1 MEPLLPLNWLVA
13 AARFTRLA
21 AVPNVFSVVAPN
33 FSESSENTT
42 RVAFGLAES
51 GTKPT
56 LTASGIGKS
65 SKNRGFRGPGPRR
78 DKSVRPQFGPLKA
91 WSAALWPAG
100 RHNAKRLPWQAGHGG

>member
-1 MEPLLPLNWLVA
+1 MDPLLPLNWLVA
-13 AARFTRLA
+13 AARFSRLA

-42 RVAFGLAES
+42 RMAFGFADS

-56 LTASGIGKS
+56 LTASDIGKS
-65 SKNRGFRGPGPRR
+65 SKNQGFRGPGRRR
-78 DKSVRPQFGPLKA
+78 DDLLDRDFKA

-100 RHNAKRLPWQAGHGG
+100 RHNAKRSPWQGGHRG